1 MFEEIET
8 LCEKIHEGMKVAAF
22 TAMTLGPSQDVERL
36 AAATAAIERVRR
48 AADAA
53 QLAVLAELAR
63 RGHARDPDTGE
74 VRQTRGPAGEVAE
87 MAVDEIAFVLGC
99 SDHQAGVRAVLAVRL
114 ADHLDPLIQPLLD
127 GGVPEQTLRLVA
139 DETAGASPEAVAAVV
154 EHVLAPKRG
163 TKTPRIEALDRH
175 DLAQA
180 CRRVLDRI
188 DPGWREEKARVNRT
202 ERTDVRTYPG
212 DLGTTELVA
221 TLPSEA
227 ALVLKSAIDEH
238 AAALQRDEPNLLA
251 GPARAQALTDLALRG
266 VTVSTH
272 ITLGLALVHGT
283 SSSPLG
289 PVPTNGDERE
299 GPPRGPVA
307 PTNGDE
313 HQTPWLSGI
322 EIPRIGWI
330 PGSVVQTLTQR
341 LDTRITRA
349 LLDPDEGTVLETS
362 VTGYVPPPSM
372 KRLVRLRDTRCR
384 MYGCDRPAI
393 ACDLDHANPYPHGP
407 TSAENLGPLCRH
419 HHRVKHSP
427 GWTYTLHPDGHAE
440 WTSPGGTRRV
450 TWPTAHAPVES
461 GTVESGAVAAVKV
474 QTNPLEA
481 GAPLERVDA
490 ALGSPPF

>member
-8 LCEKIHEGMKVAAF
+8 LCEKIHKGMKVAAF

-48 AADAA
+48 AAEAA

-74 VRQTRGPAGEVAE
+74 VRQTRGPAGEVAD

-127 GGVPEQTLRLVA
+127 GGVTEQTLRLVA
-139 DETAGASPEAVAAVV
+139 DETAGAAPEAVAAVV

-163 TKTPRIEALDRH
+163 TEIPRIEALDRH

-227 ALVLKSAIDEH
+227 ALVLKSAVDEH
-238 AAALQRDEPNLLA
+238 AAALQRDEPDLLA
-251 GPARAQALTDLALRG
+251 GPARARALTDLALRG
-266 VTVSTH
+266 VEVSTH
-272 ITLGLALVHGT
+272 ITLGLALVHGPPN
-283 SSSPLG
+283 SPLG
-289 PVPTNGDERE
+289 LVPTDGDERE
-299 GPPRGPVA
+299 GPLGGPVV
-307 PTNGDE
+307 PTDGDE

-384 MYGCDRPAI
+384 MFGCDRPAV
-393 ACDLDHANPYPHGP
+393 ACDLDHANPYPHGQ
-407 TSAENLGPLCRH
+407 TCAENLGPLCRH

-440 WTSPGGTRRV
+440 WSSPGGTRRV
-450 TWPTAHAPVES
+450 TWPTAHAPVKS
-461 GTVESGAVAAVKV
+461 GTVESGAVAAVEV

-481 GAPLERVDA
+481 GAPLEPVDA